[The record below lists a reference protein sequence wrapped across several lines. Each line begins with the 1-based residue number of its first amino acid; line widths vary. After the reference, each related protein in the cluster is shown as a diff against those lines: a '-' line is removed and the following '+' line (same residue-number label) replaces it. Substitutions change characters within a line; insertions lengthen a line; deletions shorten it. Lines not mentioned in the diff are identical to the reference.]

1 MFLGCLFQDRF
12 LIVLGSVLGSIW
24 EPFGLPNG
32 VYVEG
37 FGGSG
42 LGSILG
48 WFPGE
53 PGSEATRGGGGKKAD
68 PWGLLETNNLTAGIC
83 KTRNWRLK
91 AYKLGRNC
99 KERCLEATPHS
110 LVAPKGPAD
119 CILAAGGV
127 CSTAGDFNFPM
138 GGFKLKVYGLDRVHT

>member
-1 MFLGCLFQDRF
+1 M
-12 LIVLGSVLGSIW
+12 GSIL

-48 WFPGE
+48 WFLG
-53 PGSEATRGGGGKKAD
+53 GARIQGTRGGDGKNI
-68 PWGLLETNNLTAGIC
+68 PPGGLLSTNNLTVGIC

-91 AYKLGRNC
+91 AYKLGKTVRNC
-99 KERCLEATPHS
+99 GLYDILHS
-110 LVAPKGPAD
+110 LVAPEGPAD
-119 CILAAGGV
+119 FGQSHNVYLGG
-127 CSTAGDFNFPM
+127 
-138 GGFKLKVYGLDRVHT
+138 

>member
-1 MFLGCLFQDRF
+1 ML
-12 LIVLGSVLGSIW
+12 

-48 WFPGE
+48 WFLG
-53 PGSEATRGGGGKKAD
+53 GARIQARRGGDGKNIG
-68 PWGLLETNNLTAGIC
+68 PGGLLSTNNLTAGIC
-83 KTRNWRLK
+83 KTRNWRLR

-99 KERCLEATPHS
+99 KERCLEDTPHS

-119 CILAAGGV
+119 
-127 CSTAGDFNFPM
+127 
-138 GGFKLKVYGLDRVHT
+138 KK

>member
-1 MFLGCLFQDRF
+1 M
-12 LIVLGSVLGSIW
+12 VSGSVLGSIL

-48 WFPGE
+48 WFLG
-53 PGSEATRGGGGKKAD
+53 GARIQGRRGGGGKKVP
-68 PWGLLETNNLTAGIC
+68 PWGLLATNNLTAGIC

-99 KERCLEATPHS
+99 KERCLEATLHS
-110 LVAPKGPAD
+110 
-119 CILAAGGV
+119 
-127 CSTAGDFNFPM
+127 
-138 GGFKLKVYGLDRVHT
+138 